1 MMFSASSKK
10 RLIVGLG
17 NPGEEYADTRH
28 NVGFFVVDSLA
39 ERLNLV
45 LKKKGSATLV
55 WRKWKGRPVG
65 LAKPRAYM
73 NRSGIS
79 VEELARKNRL
89 SPRDLL
95 VIVDDINLPTGR
107 IRIRE
112 KGGAGGH
119 NGLEDI
125 IDWLDSDT
133 FPRIRI
139 GIGND
144 FERGGQA
151 DYVLSTFDEAER
163 PLIDEAV
170 LRARDAALTYIT
182 DGIVTAMNRFSK

>member
-89 SPRDLL
+89 SPKDLL

-125 IDWLDSDT
+125 IDWLDSDA

>member
-55 WRKWKGRPVG
+55 WGKWKGRPVG

-89 SPRDLL
+89 SPKDLL

-125 IDWLDSDT
+125 IDWLDSDA

>member
-1 MMFSASSKK
+1 MMFSASSSK

-17 NPGEEYADTRH
+17 NPGEGYADTRH

-39 ERLNLV
+39 DRLKLV
-45 LKKKGSATLV
+45 LKKKGSAIMA
-55 WRKWKGRPVG
+55 WGKWKGRPVG
-65 LAKPRAYM
+65 LAKPLAYM
-73 NRSGIS
+73 NRSGLS

-89 SPRDLL
+89 SPKDLL
-95 VIVDDINLPTGR
+95 IVVDDINLPTGR
-107 IRIRE
+107 VRIRE

-125 IDWLDSDT
+125 IDWLDSDA
-133 FPRIRI
+133 FPRVRI

-151 DYVLSTFDEAER
+151 DYVLSTFDEAEW

-170 LRARDAALTYIT
+170 LRARDAALTYVT